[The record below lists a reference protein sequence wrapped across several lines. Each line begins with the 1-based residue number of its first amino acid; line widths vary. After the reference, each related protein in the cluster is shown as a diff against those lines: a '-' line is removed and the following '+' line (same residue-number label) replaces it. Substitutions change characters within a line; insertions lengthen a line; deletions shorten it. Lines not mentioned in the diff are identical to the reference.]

1 MLSGASSGPGTER
14 RDVAPIIA
22 VIEDDEDAGTQ
33 LSRALR
39 TSGYRAFL
47 HIDALDALRA
57 MQHGPKPDLIL
68 LDLLMPGMD
77 GWSFRV
83 EQRSSPQLKDI
94 PVIVMSGDAS
104 AKAAAIDADAY
115 VQKPCPMERL
125 RPLIERVLSTAE
137 RRRLLARGVEL
148 ERLRSL
154 GMLVSSVAHEV
165 NNPLVYV
172 GGSLELAAREC
183 HRLRQHPEEYPEVAS
198 ALERHLAAAQ
208 QGADRIAGIVR
219 SLLTFARPE
228 TEMERADIGRSVEAA
243 INLALPSLRQK
254 AKVVNHCGQLPH
266 VRGSEAKLGQVFL
279 NLLINAAQAIAH
291 GSPERELVE
300 VRGRVEGERVIIEV
314 ADTGL
319 GIAADNMPQVFE
331 PFFTTRAHE
340 GGTGLGLSISREI
353 LESYGGTIGVQS
365 EEGHGTT
372 VRVELPVASGK
383 VIELRREPASPSV
396 AAPPS
401 PARILVVDDEKMVCT
416 FIRNALSQHEVHTY
430 TDPQRALAELDDQPI
445 DLVLSDYLMPALT
458 GAEFY
463 RELCQKRPELASR
476 FVLMTGA
483 AASDELTRL
492 ETVLRKPVLRKPF
505 SPQAL
510 EELAQAAIS
519 ERMVRVP

>member
-1 MLSGASSGPGTER
+1 MLSGASSGPGTDR
-14 RDVAPIIA
+14 REVAPIIA

-33 LSRALR
+33 LARALR

-47 HIDALDALRA
+47 HVDALDALRA
-57 MQHGPKPDLIL
+57 MQEGPKPDLIL

-83 EQRSSPQLKDI
+83 EQRSLPQLKDI

-125 RPLIERVLSTAE
+125 RPLIERVLSSAE
-137 RRRLLARGVEL
+137 RRKLLARGVEL

-172 GGSLELAAREC
+172 GGSLELAVRDC
-183 HRLRQHPEEYPEVAS
+183 QQLRDHPEAYAEIAGS
-198 ALERHLAAAQ
+198 LERHLAAAQ

-228 TEMERADIGRSVEAA
+228 TAVEHADICRSVEAA

-254 AKVVNHCGQLPH
+254 AKVVNRCGPLPH

-279 NLLINAAQAIAH
+279 NLLINAAQAIPH

-300 VRGRVEGERVIIEV
+300 VTGRVESDRVVIEV
-314 ADTGL
+314 ADTGA
-319 GIAADNMPQVFE
+319 GIDADTMPQVFE

-353 LESYGGTIGVQS
+353 LEGYGGSISVLS
-365 EEGHGTT
+365 EEGRGTT
-372 VRVELPVASGK
+372 VRVELPVARGR
-383 VIELRREPASPSV
+383 VVERRREPPSPSG
-396 AAPPS
+396 APAPTA
-401 PARILVVDDEKMVCT
+401 ARILVVDDEKMVCT
-416 FIRNALSQHEVHTY
+416 FIRNALSQHEVRTY

-445 DLVLSDYLMPALT
+445 DLVLSDYLMPVLT

-463 RELCQKRPELASR
+463 RALCQKRPELAAR

-483 AASDELTRL
+483 ASSEELTRL
-492 ETVLRKPVLRKPF
+492 ESALRKPVLRKPF
-505 SPQAL
+505 SPTAL
-510 EELAQAAIS
+510 EELAQAAIA
-519 ERMVRVP
+519 ERMAHVS

>member
-1 MLSGASSGPGTER
+1 MLGGASSSAGTDR
-14 RDVAPIIA
+14 REVAPIIA

-47 HIDALDALRA
+47 HLDALDALRS

-83 EQRSSPQLKDI
+83 EQRSSPELKDI

-125 RPLIERVLSTAE
+125 RPLIERVLSSAE
-137 RRRLLARGVEL
+137 RRKLLARGVEL

-183 HRLRQHPEEYPEVAS
+183 QRLRSHPQDHAEIAG

-228 TEMERADIGRSVEAA
+228 TAAERADICRSVEAA
-243 INLALPSLRQK
+243 ISLALPSLRQK
-254 AKVVNHCGQLPH
+254 AKVVNACGQLPH

-279 NLLINAAQAIAH
+279 NILINAAQAIPH

-300 VRGRVEGERVIIEV
+300 VRGHLEGDRVVVEV
-314 ADTGL
+314 SDTGV
-319 GIAADNMPQVFE
+319 GIAADTMSQVFE

-353 LESYGGTIGVQS
+353 LESYGGSISLHS
-365 EEGHGTT
+365 EEGRGTT
-372 VRVELPVASGK
+372 VRVELALARGMVNSTRRDTPSERTAPSGGACR
-383 VIELRREPASPSV
+383 V
-396 AAPPS
+396 
-401 PARILVVDDEKMVCT
+401 LVVDDEKMVCT
-416 FIRNALSQHEVHTY
+416 FIRNALARHDVRTY
-430 TDPQRALAELDDQPI
+430 TDPQKALAELDDGPI

-463 RELCQKRPELASR
+463 RRLCERRPELAAR

-483 AASDELTRL
+483 ASSEELTRFEASL
-492 ETVLRKPVLRKPF
+492 HKPVLRKPF

-510 EELAQAAIS
+510 EELAQHAVA
-519 ERMVRVP
+519 ERSATLQ